1 MRVLLLGA
9 GGMLGHK
16 LLERLPS
23 HGPPG
28 GHEVTGTVRD
38 AVPDP
43 ALAARSPRARLLGG
57 VAAEEFGPVRA
68 ALDAL
73 RPEAVVNC
81 VGIIKQLQAAKDAIP
96 SIRINALLP
105 HLLAEWCAERGAR
118 LVHFSTDCVFRGAAG
133 PYAVD
138 SPADA
143 QDLYGRTKHM
153 GEVAGPGCLTIRSS
167 IVGHELK
174 GHVSLVDWFLSR
186 RGQEAKGYAR
196 ALYTGLPT
204 VVMADLVARALD
216 EWRDLDGVWQA
227 TSAAPISKFDL
238 LGLIN
243 AEYGLGVR
251 LTRDEEFHCDRRL
264 DGSAFAARTGWVAP
278 DWPEMVRL
286 MHEDYRASGGGYRGQ

>member
-16 LLERLPS
+16 LLERLP
-23 HGPPG
+23 PR
-28 GHEVTGTVRD
+28 GHDVTGTVRE
-38 AVPDP
+38 ALPDP

-57 VAAEEFGPVRA
+57 VAADGFGPVRA

-81 VGIIKQLQAAKDAIP
+81 VGVIKQLKAAKDAVP

-105 HLLAEWCAERGAR
+105 HLLAEWCAANGAR

-138 SPADA
+138 APADA
-143 QDLYGRTKHM
+143 PDLYGRTKHM

-167 IVGHELK
+167 IIGHELK

-186 RGQEAKGYAR
+186 RGQDAKGFSR

-216 EWRDLDGVWQA
+216 EWRGLDGVWQA
-227 TSAAPISKFDL
+227 ASAPVSKLDL

-243 AEYGLGVR
+243 EEYGLGVR
-251 LTRDEEFHCDRRL
+251 LSRDDEFRCDRRL
-264 DGSAFAARTGWVAP
+264 DGSAFAAQTGWRAP
-278 DWPEMVRL
+278 AWPEMVRR
-286 MHEDYRASGGGYRGQ
+286 MHEDYRASGYGGR